1 MTRLQHF
8 PAEGRTFTTLRAA
21 GPGRQAVHDMVGS
34 AESLPFSG
42 GIAEL
47 TNILIGDYEMTVDDF
62 LVVIEGHAR
71 IRCDGESFTVGP
83 GDAIFLP
90 RGSIVDFEVPD
101 RLVWSYACSP
111 ADSRYGLRRPGRLR
125 HLESESRD

>member
-1 MTRLQHF
+1 MARLHYF
-8 PAEGRTFTTLRAA
+8 PATGRTFTTLRTA
-21 GPGRQAVHDMVGS
+21 GPGRQAVDDMVGS

-71 IRCDGESFTVGP
+71 IRCDGESVTVGP

-111 ADSRYGLRRPGRLR
+111 VDSRYSLKQPGRLC
-125 HLESESRD
+125 HLASASRN

>member
-1 MTRLQHF
+1 MTRLRYF
-8 PAEGRTFTTLRAA
+8 PAEGRTFAALRTA
-21 GPGRQAVHDMVGS
+21 GPGQQALVDMVGS
-34 AESLPFSG
+34 AEGLPFSG

-71 IRCDGESFTVGP
+71 IRCDGESFAVGP
-83 GDAIFLP
+83 GDAVFLP
-90 RGSIVDFEVPD
+90 SGSIVDFEVPD

-111 ADSRYGLRRPGRLR
+111 ADSRYGLKQPGRLR
-125 HLESESRD
+125 HLASASRN

>member
-1 MTRLQHF
+1 MTRPRYF
-8 PAEGRTFTTLRAA
+8 PAEGRRYKTLRAA
-21 GPGRQAVHDMVGS
+21 GPGRQEVADMVGS
-34 AESLPFSG
+34 AEGLPFGG

-47 TNILIGDYEMTVDDF
+47 SRILIGDYEMTVDDF

-71 IRCDGESFTVGP
+71 IRCDGESFAVGP

-101 RLVWSYACSP
+101 RLVWSYAASP
-111 ADSRYGLRRPGRLR
+111 ADSRSGLKQPGRLR
-125 HLESESRD
+125 HLASAGRH

>member
-1 MTRLQHF
+1 MTRLQYF
-8 PAEGRTFTTLRAA
+8 PAEERTYTTLRAA
-21 GPGRQAVHDMVGS
+21 GPGRQAVVDMVGS
-34 AESLPFSG
+34 AEGLPFGG

-62 LVVIEGHAR
+62 LVVIEGDAR

-83 GDAIFLP
+83 GDAVFLP

-111 ADSRYGLRRPGRLR
+111 ADSRSGLKMPGRLC
-125 HLESESRD
+125 HLASATRT

>member
-1 MTRLQHF
+1 MTMLQHF
-8 PAEGRTFTTLRAA
+8 PAEGRTFSTLRAA
-21 GPGRQAVHDMVGS
+21 GPGRQSVVDMVGS
-34 AESLPFSG
+34 AEGLPFSG

-47 TNILIGDYEMTVDDF
+47 TSILIGDYEMTVDDF

-71 IRCDGESFTVGP
+71 ICCDGEKFTIGP

-111 ADSRYGLRRPGRLR
+111 ADSRAGLKQPGRLC
-125 HLESESRD
+125 HLAGADRN